1 MHPDRV
7 RRAFT
12 PVAPPR
18 LVPEM
23 YTEEEQA
30 RLFGVLREKGPWSSI
45 AAQTFAS
52 AEQFLAV
59 AGGGA
64 QQGRTDL
71 QLSDLITPT
80 FRGYFAQ
87 QAVALHE
94 EVQDIFYSSQLLGM
108 VKQMFG
114 ARYALPA
121 QFFFNLR
128 APAHSL
134 DAGHFDPQ
142 SWRGM
147 DMMQPPVWL
156 AAVMAKSG
164 LFDRWE
170 VRTGQVITYFYPR
183 TEDGGFTYWPDG
195 PAAAP
200 QRFPAPLWND
210 AVVVHNPRM
219 FHRGEASGPRDRRAN
234 PEGFSLESV
243 IEADGPDHW
252 SIKNGT
258 EVLRTY
264 ANDEMRFLFH
274 YGARVFDD
282 LAEVSR
288 YYDHTDDLTEEI
300 IVGALIR
307 DLRER
312 GIAFSE
318 PSDPLHDDAFVAVLR
333 DAYAISPTS
342 YPAEAPVDRVPA

>member
-1 MHPDRV
+1 MV
-7 RRAFT
+7 
-12 PVAPPR
+12 PPR
-18 LVPEM
+18 LVPDM
-23 YTEEEQA
+23 YTSEQQD
-30 RLFGVLREKGPWSSI
+30 RLFGVLREKGPWRSI
-45 AAQTFAS
+45 AAQTFSS

-64 QQGRTDL
+64 QPGQADL
-71 QLSDLITPT
+71 RLSDLITPT

-94 EVQDIFYSSQLLGM
+94 EVQDIFYSSRLLEL
-108 VKQMFG
+108 VKNMFG

-128 APAHSL
+128 APARSL

-147 DMMQPPVWL
+147 DMMRPPVWL

-170 VRTGQVITYFYPR
+170 VRTGQVITYYYPSA
-183 TEDGGFTYWPDG
+183 EDGGFTYWPDG

-200 QRFPAPLWND
+200 ARFAAPFWND

-234 PEGFSLESV
+234 PDGFSLDSV
-243 IEADGPDHW
+243 IEADGPDTW
-252 SIKNGT
+252 AIKNG
-258 EVLRTY
+258 EQVLATY
-264 ANDEMRFLFH
+264 PEREMRFLFH

-282 LAEVSR
+282 LDELSR

-300 IVGALIR
+300 IFDILIH
-307 DLRER
+307 DLRSR
-312 GIAFSE
+312 GIAFAE
-318 PSDPLHDDAFVAVLR
+318 PSDPLNDDAFVAVLK

-342 YPAEAPVDRVPA
+342 YPAEAPVDQVPA

>member
-12 PVAPPR
+12 PVVPPR
-18 LVPEM
+18 LVPDM
-23 YTEEEQA
+23 YTDDEQQ
-30 RLFGVLREKGPWSSI
+30 RLFTVLRQEGPWSSI
-45 AAQTFAS
+45 AAQTFSS
-52 AEQFLAV
+52 AEQYLAV
-59 AGGGA
+59 AGGG

-71 QLSDLITPT
+71 KLSDLITPT

-94 EVQDIFYSSQLLGM
+94 EVQDIFYSSKLLNL
-108 VKQMFG
+108 VKGMFG
-114 ARYALPA
+114 AKYALPA

-147 DMMQPPVWL
+147 DMMKLPVWL
-156 AAVMAKSG
+156 SAVMAKSG

-170 VRTGQVITYFYPR
+170 VRTGQVITYYYPSA
-183 TEDGGFTYWPDG
+183 EDGGFTYWPDG

-200 QRFPAPLWND
+200 ARFPAPFWND

-243 IEADGPDHW
+243 IAAEGDDAW
-252 SIKNGT
+252 SIKNGDQ
-258 EVLRTY
+258 VLRTY
-264 ANDEMRFLFH
+264 AASEMRFLFH

-282 LAEVSR
+282 LAEVTR

-300 IVGALIR
+300 IFDLLIT
-307 DLRER
+307 DLRSR

-318 PSDPLHDDAFVAVLR
+318 PSDPWNDDTFVAVLK
-333 DAYAISPTS
+333 DAYAISPAS
-342 YPAEAPVDRVPA
+342 YPAEAPVDQVPA